1 MHSIRGLYHLQNFAG
16 IVYNQDP
23 KIIKEIS
30 IPTAIVKCSD
40 IEKILEFSNL
50 EKIQIGYTE
59 KGFVE
64 EFTKYIDYF
73 DNLYDIFID
82 TGDRS
87 LYSFKIIT
95 ENLIYISGIFKCINK
110 CNSTEQKCY
119 YCENMDYLNTTS
131 SPYCIINNIGNFNL
145 LNNLSPNIKNLKI
158 NVGWVNFDKF
168 ELSNLPIFIEKLTII
183 YTNFIAPEKFYE
195 LCINKIKLPFKCKLK
210 IIRHVDMNEVTT
222 QNRFFQLE

>member
-1 MHSIRGLYHLQNFAG
+1 MIDLIKTLHNILELNYSILNETNTLINIKYLENNVILQYEKINTDIEITTNNLNGLH
-16 IVYNQDP
+16 IIR
-23 KIIKEIS
+23 IIKNKFEI
-30 IPTAIVKCSD
+30 D
-40 IEKILEFSNL
+40 I
-50 EKIQIGYTE
+50 
-59 KGFVE
+59 
-64 EFTKYIDYF
+64 